1 MAFNMAT
8 VCMKGDPD
16 RTPADVIRLKIAL
29 DRQRLLV
36 HEGMILCRFCVLT
49 DYEPEDFLNEEAYFQ
64 DDPHAVSSFSHVAV
78 EPLKEGEHPTF
89 ATRHVFHN
97 TKFGEMDKT
106 MFIDCKVIPRGV
118 SHSILFSS
126 LPEKG
131 NPNHSSFTV
140 SEEDR
145 KAIIEN
151 NWASLNFCI
160 DWTDTEDTQLLPY
173 FFQHNYSEHKELVAK
188 MQKPE
193 VLGEYET
200 FQHFIEGEYD
210 EYMIPFQPA
219 IIGKYYSRNHEKN
232 LALNEAY
239 EKNVRPQYPEQWRG
253 TGGDEE
259 AKYIEFEH
267 DWRDITKQ
275 SSMLYIDETD
285 APMHQDYY
293 LRLWVL

>member
-1 MAFNMAT
+1 MAFQMAT

-16 RTPADVIRLKIAL
+16 RTPADVIRLKIHL
-29 DRQRLLV
+29 DKQRLLV
-36 HEGMILCRFCVLT
+36 HEGMILTNFNVLT
-49 DYEPEDFLNEEAYFQ
+49 DYAPEDFLNEEAYFI
-64 DDPHAVSSFSHVAV
+64 DDPHSRSAFRPVAV
-78 EPLKEGEHPTF
+78 EPLKEGEHPSF

-118 SHSILFSS
+118 SHSILFSN

-131 NPNHSSFTV
+131 NPNHSSFTI

-145 KAIIEN
+145 KDIITN
-151 NWASLNFCI
+151 NWACLNYCV
-160 DWTDTEDTQLLPY
+160 DWTDTEPTQLLPY
-173 FFQHNYSEHKELVAK
+173 FFQHNYGDHKELVAK
-188 MQKPE
+188 MQDSE
-193 VLGEYET
+193 VTSKYET
-200 FQHFIEGEYD
+200 FQHFIEGEY
-210 EYMIPFQPA
+210 EEFLLPFQPA
-219 IIGKYYSRNHEKN
+219 IIGKYYARNHEKN

-239 EKNVRPQYPEQWRG
+239 EKNVRPQFPEQWRG

-259 AKYIEFEH
+259 AKYIEFKH

-275 SSMLYIDETD
+275 SSMVYIDETD